1 MVVKVPLTE
10 HGSLKVAIVVE
21 TEQGMAAGA
30 AEVAVVRRSFL
41 SPAGLTHRAIHIQN
55 DPRELSCLPD
65 AVDPFP

>member
-1 MVVKVPLTE
+1 M
-10 HGSLKVAIVVE
+10 VE

-41 SPAGLTHRAIHIQN
+41 SPAGLTHRAIHVQN